1 LDTLIAVIVMFGLLV
16 AIHEWGHLYF
26 AKKVG
31 ILCREFAIGFGPK
44 IFSTKRN
51 ETVYTIR
58 LLPLGGYVRMAGD
71 DPDPV
76 NIKPGYEIGLT
87 FNDAGKVKEII
98 VNNKSKHP
106 EAKVVSVESI
116 DMERELYIEAVE
128 DEEESGLKRYDI
140 DRTCD
145 LIVDEKR
152 EQIAPWDRQFGSKR
166 PWKKAVAIFAGPFM
180 NFVLAFVLFVIYALA
195 NGLPQDTPAIGGIA
209 GGSPLSES
217 TFEEGDVITTVDGE
231 PVNSWN
237 EMTGVVQERPGEE
250 VTVTA
255 ERGGETIEDT
265 VTIDGVPVQE
275 GSSEE
280 VGQIG
285 VYAETERSFT
295 ESLQY
300 GGTQLYE
307 VSTLIFQ
314 TLGTIVTGEFSLDD
328 LAGPVGIYDATDQV
342 IATGLLTLIAW
353 SAMISVNLGIV
364 NLLPLPALDGGRLL
378 FIIAEAVR
386 GKPIEPQKEGMIHLL
401 GFALLLLL
409 MIAVTW
415 NDINRLFT

>member
-1 LDTLIAVIVMFGLLV
+1 MDTLIAVIIMFGLLV

-31 ILCREFAIGFGPK
+31 ILCQEFAIGFGPK

-128 DEEESGLKRYDI
+128 DEEDSGLKRYEI

-180 NFVLAFVLFVIYALA
+180 NFVLAFVLFGIYALA
-195 NGLPQDTPAIGGIA
+195 HGVPQDTPVIGGIA
-209 GGSPLSES
+209 DGSPLSES
-217 TFEEGDVITTVDGE
+217 AFEEGDVITSVDGE
-231 PVNSWN
+231 SVNSWD

-280 VGQIG
+280 FGQIG
-285 VYAETERSFT
+285 VYAELERSFT
-295 ESLQY
+295 GALEY

-378 FIIAEAVR
+378 FIIAEAIR
-386 GKPIEPQKEGMIHLL
+386 GKPIEPQKEGVIHLL